1 MATKTTPN
9 LPPSILVKKQVKTF
23 GPRPIDGYGAN
34 AAMTVTV
41 RYDDQ
46 CGNGHNAFAITAEVR
61 RPRRS
66 RIEAGGCM
74 HAEIARLFPE
84 LAPYIKW
91 HLVSSDGP
99 MHYIANTVYMAG
111 DRDHWGLRAGEF
123 RQHTSRGPNQA
134 DGIAG
139 VPLWKLKSCENQA
152 VYAMERPAPVTLEWE
167 PVGMTGEG
175 KPRDLNLARQAAV
188 WPDASDAELMSDNL
202 AERLAARLPAL
213 MLEFKA
219 AVESLGFVY

>member
-111 DRDHWGLRAGEF
+111 
-123 RQHTSRGPNQA
+123 
-134 DGIAG
+134 
-139 VPLWKLKSCENQA
+139 
-152 VYAMERPAPVTLEWE
+152 
-167 PVGMTGEG
+167 EG